1 MIVRR
6 LVIIIASVVMTLGL
20 LAFALGR
27 VLLGIAGSA
36 DAVGDVVVDVIELPA
51 VRDALADEIV
61 EQIANDDQLVQ
72 YVDED
77 TIRTAVNNVLS
88 TDQLQAVARAL
99 AEGAYA
105 VFIEGDPEAEIGLDG
120 VVSVAVAQLAD
131 ITAEP
136 DLAVMAAEY
145 GVDPAILEDLD
156 PSTVAAIEDAIAV
169 GSAAVADT
177 IEIEPITL
185 ERTADD
191 PDLSSLPDTVRFL
204 SNLGLALAIG
214 AAVVMLAVSPV
225 LFLRRFLSLGIV
237 AVVVGVVLLIAANAS
252 SLIPT
257 EDAPRPEVVSAIADD
272 LFARFVAPAVTMLV
286 LGVVAMAVGIGARF
300 VPQRRRRR

>member
-6 LVIIIASVVMTLGL
+6 LVIIAASVVMTLGL

-61 EQIANDDQLVQ
+61 EQIATDDQLAQ

-77 TIRTAVNNVLS
+77 TIRTAVDNVLS
-88 TDQLQAVARAL
+88 TDQLQAVARSL

-105 VFIEGDPEAEIGLDG
+105 VFIEGDPEAEISLDG

-145 GVDPAILEDLD
+145 GVDPAILDDLD